1 VSILPR
7 ESKAQLELFGLEPIV
22 FG

>member
-1 VSILPR
+1 MLPN
-7 ESKAQLELFGLEPIV
+7 ESKAQLELFGLEPIA